1 MKQLCLLVLH
11 ICILGQL
18 IFFCYSG
25 GDSAFHEYR
34 YVTEEKLKKANKN
47 IINIFFDGDNI
58 SKPDGLVCVFL
69 YAFCQLFYTF
79 LSPFLLKIE
88 VIIPATSCK
97 MLWNLANQT
106 AASEWEGFIS

>member
-18 IFFCYSG
+18 IFFCCSG
-25 GDSAFHEYR
+25 GDSGFHGYR

-79 LSPFLLKIE
+79 LFPFLLKIE
-88 VIIPATSCK
+88 VIIHATSCK
-97 MLWNLANQT
+97 ML
-106 AASEWEGFIS
+106 